1 LRVSVVMSRDL
12 GERGFSALSIED
24 VFRRLLPFFG
34 SLVVLLLIVIFT
46 PSLSLW
52 LPTTL
57 GLMTP

>member
-1 LRVSVVMSRDL
+1 MSRDL

-34 SLVVLLLIVIFT
+34 ALVVLLRIVIFT
-46 PSLSLW
+46 PSLLLW